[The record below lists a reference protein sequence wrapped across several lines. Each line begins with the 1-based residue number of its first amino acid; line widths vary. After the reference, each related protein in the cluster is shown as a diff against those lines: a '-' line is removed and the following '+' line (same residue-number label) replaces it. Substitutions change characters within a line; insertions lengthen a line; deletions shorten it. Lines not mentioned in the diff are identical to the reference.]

1 MAELVYDCFPF
12 FNELN
17 VLEMRLNVLSGIV
30 DKFVLVESDRT
41 FSNIKKPL
49 FFDENKSRY
58 SRFLDR
64 IIHIK
69 ITDYPEYKDAWNM
82 EYYQRN
88 KITDGIRYCDANDV
102 ILVSDVDEIP
112 NPDAVECYKKY
123 KTGIYALIQD
133 FFNYF
138 LNYKRC
144 VFRTWDLAKIS
155 RYGDIIK
162 SNYTPQQL
170 RDSKT
175 DNVIRNGGWHFSYLG
190 GIEAIK
196 YKISAFSHQEYNNEK
211 YSDDKVLEEKIRR
224 GLDIYNRKDYRFRQV
239 RIIKPAYPAYIV
251 DNKEKY
257 SNYIYRKMKFF
268 VIIINILYCLAI
280 WFANIAKK
288 YFCNSG
294 GINKYH
300 ALPAKI

>member
-1 MAELVYDCFPF
+1 MAGLVYDCFPF
-12 FNELN
+12 FNELD
-17 VLEMRLNVLSGIV
+17 VLEMRLNILSGVV
-30 DKFVLVESDRT
+30 DKFVLVESGKT

-49 FFDENKSRY
+49 FFEENKTRY
-58 SRFLDR
+58 SQFLAKV
-64 IIHIK
+64 IHIK
-69 ITDYPEYKDAWNM
+69 TTNCPEYKDAWNM

-88 KITDGIRYCDANDV
+88 KITDGICCCDANDI

-112 NPDAVECYKKY
+112 NPSAIECYKKN
-123 KTGIYALIQD
+123 KTGLYALIQD

-144 VFRTWDLAKIS
+144 IFKTWDLAKIA

-162 SNYTPQQL
+162 LGYTPQQL

-175 DNVIRNGGWHFSYLG
+175 DKVIRNGGWHFSYLG

-196 YKISAFSHQEYNNEK
+196 YKIAAFSHQEYNNEK
-211 YSDDKVLEEKIRR
+211 YVSDKILEEKIHC

-239 RIIKPAYPAYIV
+239 RIIAPAYPAYIV

-257 SNYIYRKMKFF
+257 SNNIYKKMKLS
-268 VIIINILYCLAI
+268 VIIINILFCLTVWFTAI
-280 WFANIAKK
+280 IRKSNNRGS
-288 YFCNSG
+288 Y
-294 GINKYH
+294 
-300 ALPAKI
+300 